1 MKIHRFFIDSD
12 LIGGADLTVR
22 DAAIVRQMKTVLR
35 LRQGSA
41 VSFFNDRGQ
50 EARARLVRLGADYV
64 VGHVEEMKAESIDAP
79 VSVTLYCAILKRE
92 NFEWVAQKATEAG
105 VQALVPCVTD
115 RTIKQRIVPERISAI
130 MREAAEQSGRTS
142 VPVLEKIAPFAG
154 ALDAALVTNASCVFL
169 DPRGAK
175 IDIRPAVAAR
185 GGTVAIFVGP
195 EGGWSEKEYALART
209 RGLLVLSLGSTVLRG
224 ETAAVIGAYL
234 AAQGFLT
241 QVIDKVK
248 NK

>member
-1 MKIHRFFIDSD
+1 MKIHRFFINND
-12 LIGGADLTVR
+12 LIRGADLTVR
-22 DAAIVRQMKTVLR
+22 DAAVVHQMKTVLR

-50 EARARLVRLGADYV
+50 EARARIVRMGTDHV
-64 VGHVEEMKAESIDAP
+64 VCSIEELKAENIPSL

-105 VQALVPCVTD
+105 VRALVPCVTD
-115 RTIKQRIVPERISAI
+115 RTIKQRIVPERIRAI
-130 MREAAEQSGRTS
+130 MREAAEQSGRAS
-142 VPVLEKIAPFAG
+142 VPFLGEIAPFAG
-154 ALDAALVTNASCVFL
+154 ALDAALAGHALCVFL
-169 DPRGAK
+169 DPRGSK
-175 IDIRPAVAAR
+175 IDIRPAAAAR
-185 GGTVAIFVGP
+185 GRAIAVFVGP

-234 AAQGFLT
+234 ASQGFLT
-241 QVIDKVK
+241 K
-248 NK
+248 